1 MTRKPVVSLGLA
13 LAAIGCATA
22 PATPPSETNR
32 VVVTTEN
39 QIIRGSEDA
48 AMSVM
53 VKAPPAKVFT
63 ALTLVYGDLG
73 IDVKLSDPTNG
84 QVGNRN
90 FVKTH
95 RLAGEPISSY
105 VDCGMMVTG
114 LVADSYRV
122 TMSLVSQ
129 VTPRDGGS
137 NVETWL
143 TAAARDIATSTGDIS
158 CVSKGVLETKVN
170 QLVLQHMGG

>member
-1 MTRKPVVSLGLA
+1 MTRKPAISVGLVLAVV
-13 LAAIGCATA
+13 GCATA
-22 PATPPSETNR
+22 PAIPPTQTDR
-32 VVVTTEN
+32 VVVTTET
-39 QIIRGSEDA
+39 QILRGSEGA
-48 AMSVM
+48 VMSVV

-63 ALTLVYGDLG
+63 ALTSIYGDLG

-90 FVKTH
+90 FVKMH

-143 TAAARDIATSTGDIS
+143 TAAARDLGTSTGDIS
-158 CVSKGVLETKVN
+158 CVSKGALETKVN
-170 QLVLQHMGG
+170 QLVLQQMGG